1 MSIEVVPVR
10 ATVELNGLK
19 IKTPYVLSFSVRKA
33 RGQVS
38 TFDASLKVSHD
49 DMNGFV
55 AGGNVVIS
63 AGVKGSEKKIFTGI
77 VTQAKIE
84 PCHDD
89 PIYVILSISGKD
101 VLMLLEGKKFTRRC
115 RATKGAFCTIT
126 GVGRRGL
133 KSGKWAFDLNTITMD
148 TGRPAEL
155 GKTGTSISMPSAAK
169 VVTNSDAP
177 VPKLSTQDIQPIS
190 AG

>member
-10 ATVELNGLK
+10 ATVKLNGLE

-33 RGQVS
+33 RGQIS
-38 TFDASLKVSHD
+38 TFDASLKISHD
-49 DMNGFV
+49 DINSFV
-55 AGGNVVIS
+55 AGGSVSIS

-101 VLMLLEGKKFTRRC
+101 VLMILEGKKFTRRC

-126 GVGRRGL
+126 AVVRRGL
-133 KSGKWAFDLNTITMD
+133 KSGKWAYADLNPITMD
-148 TGRPAEL
+148 SGQPSQL
-155 GKTGTSISMPSAAK
+155 GKTGTSINTPAAGK
-169 VVTNSDAP
+169 VSTNAVSQKPKVGAQP
-177 VPKLSTQDIQPIS
+177 V
-190 AG
+190 